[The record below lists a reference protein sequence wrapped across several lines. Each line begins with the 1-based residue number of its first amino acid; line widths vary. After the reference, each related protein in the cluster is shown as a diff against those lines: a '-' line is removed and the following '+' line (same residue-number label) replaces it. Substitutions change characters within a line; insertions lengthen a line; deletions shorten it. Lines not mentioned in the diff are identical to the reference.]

1 MSVRIGT
8 RASKLALMQTELVA
22 GRLQGID
29 PTLDVEV
36 VKITT
41 GGDKNRS
48 VPIVN
53 LGGTGV
59 FVKELEDALMNEEV
73 DLVVH
78 SLKDMPTE
86 SHESLTIVAV
96 LDREDPR
103 DVLVSREHRQLQE
116 LTPGSKVATSSRR
129 RLAQLKALRNDLEFI
144 DIRGNV
150 PTRVEKMDSG
160 AADAIV
166 LASAGLT
173 RLGMADRITHYFEEN
188 ECTPA
193 AGQGAL
199 AVQCRA
205 DDRKLFETLSLLDE
219 TAVRKEISAERAF
232 LKVLGGGCSVPIGA
246 RAKLEAEDSLTL
258 TGCVASLDGSR
269 IVRETLSVKGAKI
282 DAEALGREL
291 AELILATPARQ
302 ILEELKLSDPNKVSP
317 P

>member
-22 GRLQGID
+22 GRLHDID
-29 PTLDVEV
+29 PKLDVEV

-59 FVKELEDALMNEEV
+59 FVKELEDALLNKEV

-86 SHESLTIVAV
+86 SDERLTIVAV
-96 LDREDPR
+96 LNREDPR
-103 DVLVSREHRQLQE
+103 DVLVSRKHRQLHE
-116 LTPGSKVATSSRR
+116 LPPGSKVATSSRR

-150 PTRVEKMDSG
+150 PTRVEKMDAG

-188 ECTPA
+188 ECTAA

-205 DDRKLFETLSLLDE
+205 DDHKLFETLSQLDE
-219 TAVRKEISAERAF
+219 NVVRKEISAERAF

-246 RAKLEAEDSLTL
+246 RAKLESDDSLTL
-258 TGCVASLDGSR
+258 TGCVAALDGSR
-269 IVRETLSVKGAKI
+269 IVRETLSLKGAQI

>member
-59 FVKELEDALMNEEV
+59 FVKELEDALMNKEV

-96 LDREDPR
+96 LNREDPR
-103 DVLVSREHRQLQE
+103 DVLVSREHRQLSE

-129 RLAQLKALRNDLEFI
+129 RLAQLKALRKDLEFI

-173 RLGMADRITHYFEEN
+173 RLAMADRITHYFEEN

-205 DDRKLFETLSLLDE
+205 DDRKLVETLSLLDE

-246 RAKLEAEDSLTL
+246 RAKLEADDTLLL

>member
-59 FVKELEDALMNEEV
+59 FVKELEDALMNKEV

-96 LDREDPR
+96 LNREDPR
-103 DVLVSREHRQLQE
+103 DVLVSREHRQLSE

>member
-96 LDREDPR
+96 LNREDPR

-173 RLGMADRITHYFEEN
+173 RLGMADRITLYFEEN

>member
-41 GGDKNRS
+41 GGDKNRP

-53 LGGTGV
+53 LGGPGG
-59 FVKELEDALMNEEV
+59 FFKKLEDALMNKEV

-96 LDREDPR
+96 LNREDPR
-103 DVLVSREHRQLQE
+103 DVLVSREHRQLSE

-129 RLAQLKALRNDLEFI
+129 RLAQLKALRKDLEFI

-173 RLGMADRITHYFEEN
+173 RLAMADRITHYFEEN

-205 DDRKLFETLSLLDE
+205 DDRKLVETLSLLDE

-246 RAKLEAEDSLTL
+246 RAKLEADDTLLL